1 MRFGMR
7 VGLAAAGVAAMSMLS
22 SGTFAQAPAA
32 QAPAGAWMSATP
44 TNDQPN
50 PYNTIEGWAKL
61 PAGREWGS
69 TSAVEVDKD
78 GKSIWVGERCGVRQT
93 PNGTIANNSCW
104 DATEGKMSALGP
116 VLKFDPSGKLVSSF
130 GAGMLVFPHGIHV
143 DRDGNVWLTDGQDNL
158 PRRRPG
164 QPADAPLPSPPD
176 KVVGHQVI
184 KFSPE
189 GKVLLTLGK
198 PGGNQPGQPADPASF
213 YQPNDVITYPN
224 GDILVAEGHGNAAP
238 SPARLIRFDRNGKFL
253 REFGKMGSGLE
264 GEFMQPHGLAFDSK
278 GRLFVADRS
287 NNRIQILDPETY
299 KTLATWYQ
307 FSRLSGIFIDPRTDT
322 LYGADSESG
331 SVSPPHYQWKR
342 GIRIG
347 SARDGKV
354 TGFIPDP
361 SHEGLTY
368 VEKDGKIVPTMA
380 DPTKRPPA
388 GTLAAEGVVVDKD
401 GIIYGAEVGPRKL
414 QRYVKK

>member
-1 MRFGMR
+1 
-7 VGLAAAGVAAMSMLS
+7 VGIAASAVAVAVVLSANAVAQGQGGQAAGGNEPWRA
-22 SGTFAQAPAA
+22 
-32 QAPAGAWMSATP
+32 ATP
-44 TNDQPN
+44 TNDLPN
-50 PYNTIEGWAKL
+50 PYNTIEGWAKM
-61 PAGREWGS
+61 PEGRTWGS
-69 TSAVEVDKD
+69 TSAVDIDKD
-78 GKSIWVGERCGVRQT
+78 GRSIWVAERCSV
-93 PNGTIANNSCW
+93 NNCW
-104 DATEGKMSALGP
+104 DAKAQQMSPLNTVFKFDASGKM
-116 VLKFDPSGKLVSSF
+116 VTSF
-130 GAGMLVFPHGIHV
+130 GQGMFVFPHGIHV
-143 DRDGNVWLTDGQDNL
+143 DRDGNIWVTDGQSNV
-158 PRRRPG
+158 PG
-164 QPADAPLPSPPD
+164 RGPGTPPDAPPPPMPA

-198 PGGNQPGQPADPASF
+198 AGGNVPGQPADPASF

-238 SPARLIRFDRNGKFL
+238 ANGRLIRFDRTGKFL
-253 REFGKMGSGLE
+253 REYGKLGSGPE

-299 KTLATWYQ
+299 KTLDTWYQ
-307 FSRLSGIFIDPRTDT
+307 FSRLSGIFIDVKTDT

-361 SHEGLTY
+361 SHNGLTY
-368 VEKDGKIVPTMA
+368 EMVDGKVVPKMA
-380 DPTKRPPA
+380 DGSKPPG
-388 GTLAAEGVVVDKD
+388 GTLAAEGVAVDSQ
-401 GIIYGAEVGPRKL
+401 GVIYGAEVGPRKL

>member
-1 MRFGMR
+1 MASPYHVTPAWPKLGDIKPGAAIGIIPDGKGGTWLHHRSEPPILHITPAGIVDRRFGDGMF
-7 VGLAAAGVAAMSMLS
+7 V
-22 SGTFAQAPAA
+22 QA
-32 QAPAGAWMSATP
+32 
-44 TNDQPN
+44 
-50 PYNTIEGWAKL
+50 
-61 PAGREWGS
+61 
-69 TSAVEVDKD
+69 
-78 GKSIWVGERCGVRQT
+78 
-93 PNGTIANNSCW
+93 
-104 DATEGKMSALGP
+104 
-116 VLKFDPSGKLVSSF
+116 
-130 GAGMLVFPHGIHV
+130 HGFCQ
-143 DRDGNVWLTDGQDNL
+143 DRDGNFWAGDSGPFADN
-158 PRRRPG
+158 
-164 QPADAPLPSPPD
+164 PATKGRGFQLF
-176 KVVGHQVI
+176 

-198 PGGNQPGQPADPASF
+198 AGGNVPGQPADPASF

-238 SPARLIRFDRNGKFL
+238 ATGRLIRFDRTGKFI
-253 REFGKMGSGLE
+253 REYGKLGSGPE

-287 NNRIQILDPETY
+287 NNRIQILDAETF
-299 KTLATWYQ
+299 KTLDTWYQ

-361 SHEGLTY
+361 SHNGLTY
-368 VEKDGKIVPTMA
+368 EMVDGKVVPKMA
-380 DPTKRPPA
+380 DGSKPPG
-388 GTLAAEGVVVDKD
+388 GTLAAEGVAVDSQ
-401 GIIYGAEVGPRKL
+401 GVIYGAEVGPRKL

>member
-1 MRFGMR
+1 MGRALR
-7 VGLAAAGVAAMSMLS
+7 VGFVAAGIAVAAFLS
-22 SGTFAQAPAA
+22 ASAVAQGQGGQAAGNEPWRAAP
-32 QAPAGAWMSATP
+32 P
-44 TNDQPN
+44 TNDLPN
-50 PYNTIEGWAKL
+50 PYNTIEGWAKM
-61 PAGREWGS
+61 PEGRIWGA
-69 TSAVEVDKD
+69 TSAVDIDKD
-78 GKSIWVGERCGVRQT
+78 GRSIWVAERCS
-93 PNGTIANNSCW
+93 ANNCW
-104 DATEGKMSALGP
+104 DPKAQQMSPLNTIF
-116 VLKFDPSGKLVSSF
+116 KFDPNGKMVTSF
-130 GAGMLVFPHGIHV
+130 GQGMFVFPHGIHV
-143 DRDGNVWLTDGQDNL
+143 DRDGNIWVTDGQSNL
-158 PRRRPG
+158 PGRGPG
-164 QPADAPLPSPPD
+164 TPADAPPPPMPA

-198 PGGNQPGQPADPASF
+198 AGGNVPGQPADPASF

-238 SPARLIRFDRNGKFL
+238 ANGRLIRFDRTGKFL
-253 REFGKMGSGLE
+253 REYGKLGSGPE

-299 KTLATWYQ
+299 KTLDTWYQ
-307 FSRLSGIFIDPRTDT
+307 FSRLSGIFIDTRTDT

-354 TGFIPDP
+354 TAFIPDP
-361 SHEGLTY
+361 SHNGLTY
-368 VEKDGKIVPTMA
+368 EMVDGKVVAKMA
-380 DPTKRPPA
+380 DGGKPPG
-388 GTLAAEGVVVDKD
+388 GTLAAEGVAVDSQ
-401 GIIYGAEVGPRKL
+401 GVIYGAEVGPRKL